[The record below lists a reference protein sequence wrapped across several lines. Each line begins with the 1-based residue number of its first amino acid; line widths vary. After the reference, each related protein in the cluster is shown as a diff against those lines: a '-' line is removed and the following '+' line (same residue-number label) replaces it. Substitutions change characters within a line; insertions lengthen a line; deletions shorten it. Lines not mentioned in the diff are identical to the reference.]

1 MRFKR
6 WAIFLVFVGVFAALG
21 GWYYQFQGISN
32 SVSDRDLITV
42 ERVDFPVGV
51 EGAGTLEAAM
61 SVSIGPPIIAN
72 MRRFRLSRMA
82 DEGIRV
88 EEGDFLVEFDGAEIG
103 QRLRD
108 VTSNFQRI
116 QEEFRK
122 KRSDFDIQI
131 REQKLQLEQGIS
143 DYEKL
148 EAKLNQQVGLE
159 SALVI
164 EETRISRDMAKKS
177 VEMTEMK
184 IGLLEESA
192 RLDLLISRS
201 NEQHYRDIM
210 DDLLDALD
218 SLKVRAPVS
227 GVVVYQRNWN
237 NEPRE
242 IGSNVYALDS
252 VMQIPDLST
261 LRVKVWVDEVDAGKV
276 EAGQDVVIQVE
287 ALQGKTFTGKIASL
301 SSILRQASYDRPQ
314 KVAEA
319 IVELE
324 DADYDLMRPGMSARV
339 RILVG
344 NYSQAV
350 VIPLSSIQ
358 EREGRSFVQVWH
370 HDRKEW
376 EWREIELLVND
387 GIAAVVKSGLDQAEK
402 IRSKPLV

>member
-32 SVSDRDLITV
+32 SVGDRDLITV

-82 DEGIRV
+82 DDGIR
-88 EEGDFLVEFDGAEIG
+88 VEFDGAEIG

-108 VTSNFQRI
+108 VTSSFQRI

-148 EAKLNQQVGLE
+148 EAKLNQQIGLE

-324 DADYDLMRPGMSARV
+324 NADYNLMRPGMSARV

-370 HDRKEW
+370 HDQKEW